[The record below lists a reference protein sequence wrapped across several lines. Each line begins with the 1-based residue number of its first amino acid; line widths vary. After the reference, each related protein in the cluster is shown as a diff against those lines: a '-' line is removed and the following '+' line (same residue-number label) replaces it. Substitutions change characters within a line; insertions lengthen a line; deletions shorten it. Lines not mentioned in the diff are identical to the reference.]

1 MSATRRNYTAFFYII
16 PSLALVIIFNY
27 IPIIES
33 FWRSLYSWRGGARAI
48 YLGLDNYRELFRD
61 SGFGVSV
68 SNMLQ
73 LLAFHLLAIV
83 TMPLLVAELIF
94 GIRHRPG
101 VSHGFRLVFVIPMV
115 VPQLVVLLI
124 WSFIYDGE
132 IGMLNAIM
140 ESVGL
145 GAYTRGWLADP
156 STALYAIMGVGF
168 PWVQGTAVLIYLAG
182 LLAVSEEI
190 WDVTRLDG
198 VKGLRR
204 FFAIDLH
211 LILGQ
216 IKLLVILTIIN
227 QTQYFVGILV
237 LTGGGPGYATLVP
250 GLYLYQQAFD
260 HARMGYA
267 NAIGVVLFFF
277 LMAITVLNMTLL
289 RSDTGKTATSR
300 RERRKLR
307 AIARTVQIPGG
318 QST

>member
-1 MSATRRNYTAFFYII
+1 MGATRRNYTAFLYII

-27 IPIIES
+27 IPILES
-33 FWRSLYSWRGGARAI
+33 FYRSLFAWRGGARAI
-48 YLGLDNYRELFRD
+48 YLGLENYRELLGD

-68 SNMLQ
+68 RNMLQ
-73 LLAFHLLAIV
+73 LLGFHLIAIV

-94 GIRHRPG
+94 GIRHKPG
-101 VSHGFRLVFVIPMV
+101 LSHGYRLLFVIPMV

-132 IGMLNAIM
+132 VGLLNAVLR
-140 ESVGL
+140 SVGL
-145 GAYTRGWLADP
+145 GHVTRGWLADP
-156 STALYAIMGVGF
+156 GTALYAIMGVGF

-198 VKGLRR
+198 IKGLRR
-204 FFAIDLH
+204 FFSIDLH
-211 LILGQ
+211 LIMGQ

-267 NAIGVVLFFF
+267 NAIGVVLFVF
-277 LMAITVLNMTLL
+277 LMIVTVLNMTIL
-289 RSDTGKTATSR
+289 RSDTGTRRSTARTR
-300 RERRKLR
+300 RQLR
-307 AIARTVQIPGG
+307 AVARTIDARGG
-318 QST
+318 QLP

>member
-1 MSATRRNYTAFFYII
+1 MSATRRNYTAFLYII

-27 IPIIES
+27 IPIVES
-33 FWRSLYSWRGGARAI
+33 FWRSLYAWRGGARAI

-61 SGFGVSV
+61 SGFGVAV

-73 LLAFHLLAIV
+73 LLAFHLIAIV

-94 GIRHRPG
+94 GIRHKPG
-101 VSHGFRLVFVIPMV
+101 MSHGFRLVFVIPMV

-132 IGMLNAIM
+132 IGLLNAIM
-140 ESVGL
+140 ESIGL
-145 GAYTRGWLADP
+145 GEYTRGWLADP
-156 STALYAIMGVGF
+156 GTALYAIMGVGF

-204 FFAIDLH
+204 FFSIDLH

-289 RSDTGKTATSR
+289 RSDTGKRATSL

-307 AIARTVQIPGG
+307 AIARTIQVPGG